1 MECPYCKNVFNTKY
15 SLKNHIKTARYC
27 IKQRGKD
34 SDKEEFVCC
43 KCPKTFTSKRWLLAH
58 QEKCG
63 ESVVSLKET
72 NRLLDDKIKNLEKSV
87 VKNRLD
93 YEERLKNQENKYEQ
107 KILKLQDKLENI
119 AIRAVERPTST
130 TNNMKTNINNFIQNM
145 EPMTSENLL
154 EHTGNLTLEHVQKGA
169 SGYAEYALEYPF
181 KDRVACVDYSRR
193 KIKFKDN
200 DGHLVTDPEMVKLA
214 PMFFDSIKD
223 KSSQLVYS
231 QNDPNMDSVMF
242 EQVAKLFNT
251 NADVKNGSSGI
262 KSDFYH
268 DFIKHVCSGSLID

>member
-1 MECPYCKNVFNTKY
+1 
-15 SLKNHIKTARYC
+15 
-27 IKQRGKD
+27 
-34 SDKEEFVCC
+34 
-43 KCPKTFTSKRWLLAH
+43 
-58 QEKCG
+58 
-63 ESVVSLKET
+63 
-72 NRLLDDKIKNLEKSV
+72 
-87 VKNRLD
+87 
-93 YEERLKNQENKYEQ
+93 
-107 KILKLQDKLENI
+107 
-119 AIRAVERPTST
+119 
-130 TNNMKTNINNFIQNM
+130 M

-193 KIKFKDN
+193 KIKFKDS

-242 EQVAKLFNT
+242 ETVAKLFNT
-251 NADVKNGSSGI
+251 NCDVKNGADGV
-262 KSDFYH
+262 KSEFYH
-268 DFIKHVCSGSLID
+268 DFIKQVCSGSVVE